1 MTGTTLLIILLLA
14 FWSAFGVKILTV
26 MLQSSNRFVSGFGVL
41 ISLPTAVLGGFQLFG
56 FIILAMCLA
65 APFITHIG

>member
-14 FWSAFGVKILTV
+14 FWSVFGVNILNAMLKSNSKIV
-26 MLQSSNRFVSGFGVL
+26 GGFGVL
-41 ISLPTAVLGGFQLFG
+41 ISVPTVFLGTFQIVG
-56 FIILAMCLA
+56 VVVLAMCLA